1 MNLPKLNAD
10 QIKKLSLSTMGFV
23 FLLYVYFNFFL
34 GPLNKSRQEA
44 QTAIADRQHK
54 IEASK
59 GELQK
64 ATNLERQAKDATAR
78 FAMLKALS
86 PDGAPIAWFPPRVKS
101 FFVDQHI
108 DKSVARLESSAG
120 FKDAELAAWS
130 KYNWVIELPQVD
142 YTSLGDAVAALEN
155 AEPLLAITK
164 ISIRPVADEPQ
175 FQQVAIAATTVIQK
189 R

>member
-1 MNLPKLNAD
+1 MNLPKLTPD

-34 GPLNKSRQEA
+34 GPLNKSRSEA
-44 QTAIADRQHK
+44 QTAITDRQRK
-54 IEASK
+54 IAASK
-59 GELQK
+59 NEMQK

-78 FAMLKALS
+78 FAALKGLS
-86 PDGAPIAWFPPRVKS
+86 PEGAPIAWFPPRVKS

-108 DKSVARLESSAG
+108 DKAVARLESSTA
-120 FKDAELAAWS
+120 FKEPELAAWS

-142 YTSLGDAVAALEN
+142 YTSLGEAVAGLEN
-155 AEPLLAITK
+155 AEPLLIITK
-164 ISIRPVADEPQ
+164 ISVHPILEEPQ